1 MQYSKMNSF
10 IYDLK
15 NKTNEH
21 NLYNNTACN
30 ESEIEIDMIDLKYPE
45 FYMIN

>member
-1 MQYSKMNSF
+1 MNSF

-30 ESEIEIDMIDLKYPE
+30 EIDMINLKYPE

>member
-1 MQYSKMNSF
+1 MNSF